1 MVRLL
6 TQRFISSFQLLMI
19 IKFRDKL
26 KKIQKDNLQSFVRK
40 MEEASEVTRQELKE
54 CFLRMM
60 SDIKVELDKVELIKS
75 TELVIIIFSN
85 INLAI
90 LNLLYCIV
98 YRTRT

>member
-1 MVRLL
+1 
-6 TQRFISSFQLLMI
+6 MI

-90 LNLLYCIV
+90 SNLLYCL
-98 YRTRT
+98 